1 LKTQLILYICNMNF
15 LDFINKKKTNTILTE
30 SFNTKNLD
38 KVHRLM
44 CSIFKKKIDPRT
56 VMLFPW
62 HPETLGGRKMT
73 SCYFGSYRDAT
84 FRVFSINYRIEDD
97 SANAFSISFFDPKA
111 SNELLF
117 NPKGKAKVTL
127 EIETLGTSIAY
138 FIPIICHIVKNDD
151 YNISVERA
159 KELGNELFYK
169 GTKNESYIWNYGAVK
184 YRVYENLTDEDVDD
198 IFYLSEGYIHEAT
211 EAQNYRWQK
220 KTERDEA
227 FRKAKTTRKP
237 EDKEEYE
244 RIQREYQEIVNAIRG
259 GATTIEEVKMRI
271 SKGIDVTLDT
281 TDSERRAQE
290 RLDKEGKDP
299 KQAFKEMSVYV
310 KTVINGLQPG
320 VIICG
325 APGIGKTYKIMRQL
339 EAAGYRDGHNM
350 EIIKGKATP
359 RQLYLSL
366 YNYKDKGE
374 ILVIDDADALVGP
387 KAPEDCINM
396 LKAALDSTSTTE
408 GRKVSYRVTGT
419 LYDDDGQEI
428 PKTLYYK
435 GGVIVITNYSV
446 GQLDTALRGRTFVQ
460 ELDFSNEQLLLIIE
474 DMIDKLGDGVI
485 SMNAKTKALDYLKE
499 LARSGADMEI
509 SIRTFNTC
517 ARLFAVCENDPDMTD
532 DDVKSMI
539 KEQMKNQSLRGGQK
553 F

>member
-1 LKTQLILYICNMNF
+1 MNF
-15 LDFINKKKTNTILTE
+15 LDFINKKNTNKIFTE
-30 SFNTKNLD
+30 SFNTKDLD
-38 KVHRLM
+38 KAHDLM
-44 CSIFKKKIDPRT
+44 LKIFKKKIDPRT

-62 HPETLGGRKMT
+62 YLETLGGREMK
-73 SCYFGSYRDAT
+73 SCYFSSYRDGT
-84 FRVFSINYRIEDD
+84 LRVFSINYKIEDD

-111 SNELLF
+111 TNDLF
-117 NPKGKAKVTL
+117 FKPKGKAKVTL

-151 YNISVERA
+151 YNISQERA

-169 GTKNESYIWNYGAVK
+169 GTKNESYIWNYGSAK

-198 IFYLSEGYIHEAT
+198 IFYLSEGYVQEAT
-211 EAQNYRWQK
+211 EAQAYRWK
-220 KTERDEA
+220 KKDERDEA
-227 FRKAKTTRKP
+227 WRKQRETRNP
-237 EDKEEYE
+237 EDRERYLALDAEYKE
-244 RIQREYQEIVNAIRG
+244 IINAIRG
-259 GATTIEEVKMRI
+259 GATTIREVKMRV
-271 SKGIDVTLDT
+271 SKGVDVILET
-281 TDSERRAQE
+281 TPEERQAQE
-290 RLDKEGKDP
+290 RLEKEGKDP

-325 APGIGKTYKIMRQL
+325 APGIGKTYKIMKQL

-366 YNYKDKGE
+366 YNYKEKGN

-396 LKAALDSTSTTE
+396 LKAALDSTSTPE

-419 LYDDDGQEI
+419 LYDDDGIEI

-460 ELDFSNEQLLLIIE
+460 ELDFSNEQLLQIIE
-474 DMIDKLGDGVI
+474 DMLDKLGGGLI
-485 SMNAKTKALDYLKE
+485 SMRSKTKALDYLKE

-517 ARLFAVCENDPDMTD
+517 ARLFAVCENDPDMSD
-532 DDVKSMI
+532 EDVESMI